1 MAKAFTP
8 GLTVSARARYRARRI
23 LPLEGEVRV
32 KPGDRVEADT
42 VIAQT
47 FMEGDAFPMKV
58 AGMLGAQPKDLPGLM
73 LVKVGDAVRVGQPV
87 ARSKGI
93 FGMMRTEAAST
104 ADGTVESVS
113 DSTGMVI
120 VRGPRQPI
128 EVRAFVAGT
137 VVEVLPREGAIVEN
151 AVALVQGIFGIGGE
165 AHGPIAMACGSHEEE
180 LDADDIVPAM
190 RGAVVVGGARMTAA
204 AIARAREVAAAAI
217 VSGGI
222 DDQDLRDF
230 LGHDIGVAV
239 TGSERMGITLIVTEG
254 FGSIAM
260 AARTFA
266 LLASHAGRTASVN
279 GATQIRAGVMRPE
292 IVVPLGS
299 DAAAGAG
306 GGTGGAGAAGAS
318 GADAPGAR
326 ALAAGGATA
335 GVLEVGTPVRVIRDP
350 HFGVLGTVA
359 ALPERPAVLDSG
371 SKARVLEVA
380 VEGGARITVPRANVE
395 LIEG

>member
-8 GLTVSARARYRARRI
+8 GLTVTARATYRARRV
-23 LPLEGEVRV
+23 LPIAGEVTV
-32 KPGDRVEADT
+32 KAGDRVDAGT
-42 VIAQT
+42 VVAQT
-47 FMEGDAFPMKV
+47 FMEGDVFPMKV
-58 AGMLGAQPKDLPGLM
+58 AGALGAQPKDLPGLM
-73 LVKVGDAVRVGQPV
+73 LKKVGDAVRKDEPI

-93 FGMMRTEAAST
+93 FGMMRTEARST
-104 ADGTVESVS
+104 ADGVIESVG
-113 DSTGMVI
+113 DSTGMVM
-120 VRGPRQPI
+120 VRGPKVPI
-128 EVRAFVAGT
+128 EVRAYVAGT
-137 VVEVLPREGAIVEN
+137 VVEVLPGEGAVVE
-151 AVALVQGIFGIGGE
+151 AAAALVQGIFGIGGE
-165 AHGPIAMACGSHEEE
+165 VHGPVAMACAGPDEE
-180 LDADDIVPAM
+180 LDADDVTPAM
-190 RGAVVVGGARMTAA
+190 RGCVVVGGARMTAA
-204 AIARAREVAAAAI
+204 AIARAREVGAAAV

-292 IVVPLGS
+292 IVVPL
-299 DAAAGAG
+299 DAAAA
-306 GGTGGAGAAGAS
+306 GTGPAV
-318 GADAPGAR
+318 
-326 ALAAGGATA
+326 AAGGATA

-359 ALPERPAVLDSG
+359 ALPEQPAVLGSG

-380 VEGGARITVPRANVE
+380 VAGGGRITVPRANVE

>member
-1 MAKAFTP
+1 
-8 GLTVSARARYRARRI
+8 
-23 LPLEGEVRV
+23 
-32 KPGDRVEADT
+32 
-42 VIAQT
+42 
-47 FMEGDAFPMKV
+47 
-58 AGMLGAQPKDLPGLM
+58 MLK
-73 LVKVGDAVRVGQPV
+73 KVGDAVRKDEPI

-93 FGMMRTEAAST
+93 FGMMRTEARST
-104 ADGTVESVS
+104 ADGVIESVG
-113 DSTGMVI
+113 DSTGMVM
-120 VRGPRQPI
+120 VRGPKVPI
-128 EVRAFVAGT
+128 EVRAYVAGT
-137 VVEVLPREGAIVEN
+137 VVEVLAGEGAVVE
-151 AVALVQGIFGIGGE
+151 AAAALVQGIFGIGGE
-165 AHGPIAMACGSHEEE
+165 VHGPVAMACAGPDEE
-180 LDADDIVPAM
+180 LDADDVTPAM
-190 RGAVVVGGARMTAA
+190 RGCVVVGGARMTAA
-204 AIARAREVAAAAI
+204 AIARAREVGAAAV

-292 IVVPLGS
+292 IVVPL
-299 DAAAGAG
+299 DAAAA
-306 GGTGGAGAAGAS
+306 GTGPAV
-318 GADAPGAR
+318 
-326 ALAAGGATA
+326 AAGGATA

-359 ALPERPAVLDSG
+359 ALPEQPAVLGSG

-380 VEGGARITVPRANVE
+380 VAGGGRITVPRANVE

>member
-8 GLTVSARARYRARRI
+8 GLTVTARAAYRARRL
-23 LPLEGEVRV
+23 LPLPGEVSVR
-32 KPGDRVEADT
+32 PGDEVRADT
-42 VIAQT
+42 VVAQA
-47 FMEGDAFPMKV
+47 FMEGDAHPLK
-58 AGMLGAQPKDLPGLM
+58 AANLLGASPRDLPALM
-73 LVKVGDAVRVGQPV
+73 LKKPGDAVRKDEPI

-93 FGMMRTEAAST
+93 FGMMRTEARSP

-120 VRGPRQPI
+120 VRGPRQP
-128 EVRAFVAGT
+128 VSVTAYVSGRVA
-137 VVEVLPREGAIVEN
+137 EVLPGEGAVVES

-165 AHGPIAMACGSHEEE
+165 AHGPIAMACAAAGEE
-180 LDADDIVPAM
+180 LDADDVTPQM

-204 AIARAREVAAAAI
+204 AIARAKEVGAAAI

-239 TGSERMGITLIVTEG
+239 TGSERAGITLVVTEG
-254 FGSIAM
+254 FGGIAM
-260 AARTFA
+260 AERTFA
-266 LLASHAGRTASVN
+266 LLASHAGRPASVN
-279 GATQIRAGVMRPE
+279 GATQIRAGVLRPE
-292 IVVPLGS
+292 IVIPLGG
-299 DAAAGAG
+299 AVPAG
-306 GGTGGAGAAGAS
+306 GQVAQ
-318 GADAPGAR
+318 
-326 ALAAGGATA
+326 AGGATA

-359 ALPERPAVLDSG
+359 ALPERPAVLGSG
-371 SKARVLEVA
+371 SRARVLEVSVA
-380 VEGGARITVPRANVE
+380 GGGRITVPRANVE

>member
-8 GLTVSARARYRARRI
+8 GLTVTARATYRARRI
-23 LPLEGEVRV
+23 LPIAGEVTV
-32 KPGDRVEADT
+32 KAGDRVAADT
-42 VIAQT
+42 VVAQT
-47 FMEGDAFPMKV
+47 FMEGDVFPMKV
-58 AGMLGAQPKDLPGLM
+58 AAALGAQPKDLPGLM
-73 LVKVGDAVRVGQPV
+73 LKKVGDAVRKDEPI

-93 FGMMRTEAAST
+93 FGMMRTEARST
-104 ADGTVESVS
+104 ADGVIEGVG
-113 DSTGMVI
+113 DSTGMVM
-120 VRGPRQPI
+120 VRGPRIPI
-128 EVRAFVAGT
+128 EVRAYVAGT
-137 VVEVLPREGAIVEN
+137 VVEVLPGEGAVVE
-151 AVALVQGIFGIGGE
+151 AAAALVQGIFGIGGE
-165 AHGPIAMACGSHEEE
+165 VHGPVAMACAGPDEE
-180 LDADDIVPAM
+180 LDADDVTPAM
-190 RGAVVVGGARMTAA
+190 RGCVVVGGARMTAA
-204 AIARAREVAAAAI
+204 AIARAREVGAAAV

-292 IVVPLGS
+292 IVVPL
-299 DAAAGAG
+299 DAAAA
-306 GGTGGAGAAGAS
+306 GTGPAV
-318 GADAPGAR
+318 
-326 ALAAGGATA
+326 AAGGATA

-359 ALPERPAVLDSG
+359 ALPEQPAVLGSG

-380 VEGGARITVPRANVE
+380 VAGGGRITVPRANVE

>member
-8 GLTVSARARYRARRI
+8 GLTVTARTAYRARRI
-23 LPLEGEVRV
+23 LPIDGTVAV
-32 KPGDRVEADT
+32 QAGQGVEADT
-42 VIAQT
+42 VVAQT

-58 AGMLGAQPKDLPGLM
+58 ANLLGANPKDLPGLM
-73 LVKVGDAVRVGQPV
+73 LKQVGDAVRKDEPI

-93 FGMMRTEAAST
+93 FGMMKTEAKSS
-104 ADGTVESVS
+104 ADGTIESVS

-120 VRGPRQPI
+120 VRGPKQPI
-128 EVRAFVAGT
+128 EVRAYVSGRVA
-137 VVEVLPREGAIVEN
+137 EVLPGEGAVIEN
-151 AVALVQGIFGIGGE
+151 TVALVQGIFGIGGE
-165 AHGPIAMACGSHEEE
+165 AHGPVAMACKAATEE
-180 LDADDIVPAM
+180 LDADDVTAAM

-204 AIARAREVAAAAI
+204 AIAKAKAVGAAAVI
-217 VSGGI
+217 SGGI

-260 AARTFA
+260 AERTFA

-292 IVVPLGS
+292 IVVPLEASAG
-299 DAAAGAG
+299 GAG
-306 GGTGGAGAAGAS
+306 GSAAS
-318 GADAPGAR
+318 
-326 ALAAGGATA
+326 AGGAMA
-335 GVLEVGTPVRVIRDP
+335 GVLEIGTPVRVIRDP
-350 HFGVLGTVA
+350 HFGVLGTVS
-359 ALPERPAVLDSG
+359 ALPEQPAVLGSG

-380 VEGGARITVPRANVE
+380 TADGQRLTVPRANVE
-395 LIEG
+395 LIGGK

>member
-8 GLTVSARARYRARRI
+8 GLTVSTRAVYRARRI
-23 LPLEGEVRV
+23 LPIDGEVAV
-32 KPGDRVEADT
+32 KAGDRVAADT
-42 VIAQT
+42 VVAQT

-73 LVKVGDAVRVGQPV
+73 LVKVGDAVRVGQPL

-128 EVRAFVAGT
+128 EVRAFVSGT
-137 VVEVLPREGAIVEN
+137 VAEVLPREGAIVEN

-180 LDADDIVPAM
+180 LDADDILPAM

-204 AIARAREVAAAAI
+204 AIARAREVGAAAI

-260 AARTFA
+260 AARTFG

-299 DAAAGAG
+299 EAAAGAG
-306 GGTGGAGAAGAS
+306 GGTGGTGAS
-318 GADAPGAR
+318 SADAPGAR

>member
-8 GLTVSARARYRARRI
+8 GLTVTARATYRARRI
-23 LPLEGEVRV
+23 LPIAGEVTV
-32 KPGDRVEADT
+32 KAGDRVEAGT
-42 VIAQT
+42 VVAQT
-47 FMEGDAFPMKV
+47 FMDGDVFPMKV
-58 AGMLGAQPKDLPGLM
+58 ASALGAQPKDLPGLM
-73 LVKVGDAVRVGQPV
+73 LKQVGDAVRKDEPI

-93 FGMMRTEAAST
+93 FGMMRTEARST
-104 ADGTVESVS
+104 ADGVIEGIGE
-113 DSTGMVI
+113 STGMVM
-120 VRGPRQPI
+120 VRGPRIPI
-128 EVRAFVAGT
+128 EVRAYVAGT
-137 VVEVLPREGAIVEN
+137 VVEVLAGEGAVVESP
-151 AVALVQGIFGIGGE
+151 AALVQGIFGIGGE
-165 AHGPIAMACGSHEEE
+165 VHGPIAMACAAPGEE
-180 LDADDIVPAM
+180 LDADNVTPAM
-190 RGAVVVGGARMTAA
+190 RGCVVVGGARMTAA
-204 AIARAREVAAAAI
+204 AIARAREVGAAAVVA
-217 VSGGI
+217 GGI

-266 LLASHAGRTASVN
+266 LLASHAARTASVN

-292 IVVPLGS
+292 IVVPLE
-299 DAAAGAG
+299 AG
-306 GGTGGAGAAGAS
+306 GVAGEGAVV
-318 GADAPGAR
+318 
-326 ALAAGGATA
+326 AGGATA

-359 ALPERPAVLDSG
+359 ALPEQPAVLGSG

-380 VEGGARITVPRANVE
+380 VAGGERITVPRANVE

>member
-8 GLTVSARARYRARRI
+8 GLTVSARARYLARRA

-32 KPGDRVEADT
+32 KVGDRVEADT
-42 VIAQT
+42 VVAQT

-73 LVKVGDAVRVGQPV
+73 LVKVGDAVRVGQPL

-128 EVRAFVAGT
+128 EVRAFVSGT
-137 VVEVLPREGAIVEN
+137 VAEVLPREGAIVEN

-180 LDADDIVPAM
+180 LDADDILPAM

-204 AIARAREVAAAAI
+204 AIARAREVGAAAI

-260 AARTFA
+260 AARTFG

-306 GGTGGAGAAGAS
+306 GGTGGTGAS
-318 GADAPGAR
+318 SADAPGAR

>member
-8 GLTVSARARYRARRI
+8 GLTVTARTAYRARRI
-23 LPLEGEVRV
+23 LPIDGTVAV
-32 KPGDRVEADT
+32 QAGQGVEADT
-42 VIAQT
+42 VVAQT

-58 AGMLGAQPKDLPGLM
+58 ANLLGANPKDLPGLM
-73 LVKVGDAVRVGQPV
+73 LKQLGEAVRKDEPI

-93 FGMMRTEAAST
+93 FGMMKTEVKSS
-104 ADGTVESVS
+104 ADGTIESVS

-120 VRGPRQPI
+120 VRGPKQPI
-128 EVRAFVAGT
+128 EVRAYVSGRVA
-137 VVEVLPREGAIVEN
+137 EVLPGEGAVIEN
-151 AVALVQGIFGIGGE
+151 TVALVQGIFGIGGE
-165 AHGPIAMACGSHEEE
+165 AHGPVAMACKAATEE
-180 LDADDIVPAM
+180 LDADDVTAAM

-204 AIARAREVAAAAI
+204 AIAKAKAVGAAAVI
-217 VSGGI
+217 SGGI

-260 AARTFA
+260 AERTFA

-292 IVVPLGS
+292 IVVPLEASAG
-299 DAAAGAG
+299 GAG
-306 GGTGGAGAAGAS
+306 GSAAS
-318 GADAPGAR
+318 
-326 ALAAGGATA
+326 AGGAMA
-335 GVLEVGTPVRVIRDP
+335 GVLEIGTPVRVIRDP
-350 HFGVLGTVA
+350 HFGVLGTVS
-359 ALPERPAVLDSG
+359 ALPEQPAVLGSG

-380 VEGGARITVPRANVE
+380 TADGQRLTVPRANVE
-395 LIEG
+395 LIGGK